1 MRNFTF
7 KGAFLAM
14 LFTLFGCLSLYA
26 ADDDLITK
34 QITIKLEAPGTLPDR
49 IGSSKKYK
57 ITNLKIVG
65 EINGKDWRMIRDMA
79 GGPYVIGSSSEQSS
93 GKLSKLDL
101 SEAIMVEDH
110 ENAYANN
117 YSNLYVTN
125 RETIPDYIFDDCSS
139 LQEINFPSYIKSIGK
154 EAFCKSSLTSVSI
167 PSSVTE
173 IGYYAFSGCR
183 SLTSVNIPSSV
194 TEIGNG
200 AFGDCI

>member
-14 LFTLFGCLSLYA
+14 LFMLFGCLSLYA

-34 QITIKLEAPGTLPDR
+34 QITIKLEAPGTLPDS

-79 GGPYVIGSSSEQSS
+79 GGTYDITGNTLEHSS

-110 ENAYANN
+110 ENAYANFFVWKD
-117 YSNLYVTN
+117 LYVTN
-125 RETIPDYIFDDCSS
+125 RETIPDYIFSKCSS
-139 LQEINFPSYIKSIGK
+139 LQEINFPSYIKSIG
-154 EAFCKSSLTSVSI
+154 EGAFYRSGLTSVNIPFSVTEIVKGAFTDCRSLTSISI

-173 IGYYAFSGCR
+173 IGTWAF
-183 SLTSVNIPSSV
+183 
-194 TEIGNG
+194 
-200 AFGDCI
+200 